1 MRQTAPVGW
10 AVEGAPAW
18 CQSVKELGVMES
30 NLRKIIRSAHNSEK
44 REPEFRLPDGSV
56 IFVRRPPIEEFDELY
71 SLTTSEI
78 TPNIASFELV
88 KAVYLHNSDTFW
100 GVYYIKADAPDEARF
115 IGHYCFLHLNDL
127 GRDAI
132 ESGKFNPVEP
142 KLEHLVG
149 EGEKPTVVYIW
160 AIVAKKVARV
170 ATPLVAKALGKER
183 YGGVPI
189 YTSAATLGGLATIK
203 SYGFVNVRPAK
214 EGLGDL
220 FRLDGD
226 ATAPVA

>member
-1 MRQTAPVGW
+1 
-10 AVEGAPAW
+10 
-18 CQSVKELGVMES
+18 MES
-30 NLRKIIRSAHNSEK
+30 NLRKIIHRAHNSEH

-56 IFVRRPPIEEFDELY
+56 IFVRRPSDEEFDELY
-71 SLTTSEI
+71 RMSTAEI
-78 TPNIASFELV
+78 GTRVAPLELV
-88 KAVYLHNSDTFW
+88 RSVYRHNSDTFW
-100 GVYYIKADAPDEARF
+100 GVYYIKAGSGDVRF
-115 IGHYCFLHLNDL
+115 IGHYSFLHLNDA

-132 ESGKFNPVEP
+132 ENGTFNSREP
-142 KLEHLVG
+142 NLEQLVG

-170 ATPLVAKALGKER
+170 ATPLVAKALGKDR

-189 YTSAATLGGLATIK
+189 YTSAATLGGLSTIK

-226 ATAPVA
+226 GTANDA